1 MNQRKKFKE
10 KKHTQSRRE
19 YVQHIDIHVRQLTGQ
34 GAKIS
39 TRGEKERQDLEG

>member
-1 MNQRKKFKE
+1 MNQRKRFKE
-10 KKHTQSRRE
+10 KKHAQSRRE

-39 TRGEKERQDLEG
+39 TSREKERQDLKG